1 MTYQPPSELVER
13 LLSPHVTPD
22 DVLELLWGQAEHIER
37 DHTYNG
43 SAPPEA
49 FFAGQADLDNY
60 WRAVAWWPADV
71 PAQWRCPSIL
81 MLCHDYWDGHPA
93 IGATFAERLLKRA
106 APAVEWLKEQGRDP
120 ANPNESEE
128 QRKARKVQERNAA
141 RRKTGE
147 VADAYQAYL
156 EGCRQRKLAHEKVD
170 AEFAPRIAAL
180 LDAYNRLKGRDR
192 E

>member
-1 MTYQPPSELVER
+1 MPYQPPSELVER

-22 DVLELLWGQAEHIER
+22 DVLELLRGQAEER
-37 DHTYNG
+37 DHTSNG

-49 FFAGQADLDNY
+49 FFVGQADLDNY

-93 IGATFAERLLKRA
+93 IGSTFAERLLKRA

-120 ANPNESEE
+120 ANPNETEE

-141 RRKTGE
+141 RRVGSAE
-147 VADAYQAYL
+147 AQQAYQAWKAL
-156 EGCRQRKLAHEKVD
+156 CQQRKAAHEAVD
-170 AEFAPRIAAL
+170 QQFAPL
-180 LDAYNRLKGRDR
+180 LAEAEARWKSLKLS